1 MKFYELISKGA
12 KKLKLCCIQNSS
24 LDSEILLCHVLNITR
39 EEMILNLNKKA
50 NRKQITNFN
59 KMIIERLKK
68 KPIAYLINKKNFWK
82 TQFYVNKSVLIPRP
96 DSEILVSS
104 SVKLISKNDKLKI
117 LDIGTGT
124 GCIIISILLERK
136 NCTGIAIDISKS
148 AINIAKTNAK
158 MQQLE
163 NRIKFFNSDIDNFFF
178 GKYDFIISNP
188 PYIKR
193 CKLRYLDEDVKNFEP
208 YIALDG
214 GLNGI
219 TSIEKVIK
227 KSKNLLKLKG
237 KFVLEIDHS
246 QVEDIKSLLMKNNFY
261 INQVCK
267 DLNCKY
273 RCIISTKIQ

>member
-158 MQQLE
+158 IQQLE
-163 NRIKFFNSDIDNFFF
+163 NRIRFFNSDIDNFFF
-178 GKYDFIISNP
+178 GKYDFIVSNP

>member
-24 LDSEILLCHVLNITR
+24 LDSEILLSHVLNITR

-163 NRIKFFNSDIDNFFF
+163 NRIRFFNSDIDNFFF

>member
-24 LDSEILLCHVLNITR
+24 LDSEILLSHVLNITR

-214 GLNGI
+214 GINGI

>member
-163 NRIKFFNSDIDNFFF
+163 NRIRFFNSDIDNFFF
-178 GKYDFIISNP
+178 GKYDFIVSNP

-267 DLNCKY
+267 DLNYKY

>member
-214 GLNGI
+214 GINGI

-267 DLNCKY
+267 DLNYKY

>member
-50 NRKQITNFN
+50 NSKQITNFN
-59 KMIIERLKK
+59 KMIIERSKK
-68 KPIAYLINKKNFWK
+68 KPIAYLTNKKNFWK

-163 NRIKFFNSDIDNFFF
+163 NRIRFFNSDIDNFFF
-178 GKYDFIISNP
+178 GKYDFIVSNP

>member
-24 LDSEILLCHVLNITR
+24 LDSEILLSHVLNITR

-163 NRIKFFNSDIDNFFF
+163 NRIRFFNSDIDNFFF

-267 DLNCKY
+267 DLNYKY

>member
-12 KKLKLCCIQNSS
+12 KKLNLCCIQNSS
-24 LDSEILLCHVLNITR
+24 LDSEILLCQVLNITR

-214 GLNGI
+214 GINGI

-267 DLNCKY
+267 DLNYKY

>member
-12 KKLKLCCIQNSS
+12 KKLNLCCIQNSS
-24 LDSEILLCHVLNITR
+24 LDSEILLCQVLNITR

-163 NRIKFFNSDIDNFFF
+163 NRIRFFNSDIDNFFF
-178 GKYDFIISNP
+178 GKYDFIVSNP

>member
-24 LDSEILLCHVLNITR
+24 LDSEILLSHVLNITR

-163 NRIKFFNSDIDNFFF
+163 NRIRFFNSDIDNFFF
-178 GKYDFIISNP
+178 GKYDFIVSNP

>member
-12 KKLKLCCIQNSS
+12 KKLNLCCIQNSS
-24 LDSEILLCHVLNITR
+24 LDSEILLSHVLNITR

-163 NRIKFFNSDIDNFFF
+163 NRIRFFNSDIDNFFF

-214 GLNGI
+214 GINGI

>member
-12 KKLKLCCIQNSS
+12 KKLNLCCIQNSS
-24 LDSEILLCHVLNITR
+24 LDSEILLCQVLNITR

-163 NRIKFFNSDIDNFFF
+163 NRIRFFNSDIDNFFF
-178 GKYDFIISNP
+178 GKYDFIVSNP

-267 DLNCKY
+267 DLNYKY

>member
-163 NRIKFFNSDIDNFFF
+163 NRIRFFNSDIDNFFF
-178 GKYDFIISNP
+178 GKYDFIVSNP